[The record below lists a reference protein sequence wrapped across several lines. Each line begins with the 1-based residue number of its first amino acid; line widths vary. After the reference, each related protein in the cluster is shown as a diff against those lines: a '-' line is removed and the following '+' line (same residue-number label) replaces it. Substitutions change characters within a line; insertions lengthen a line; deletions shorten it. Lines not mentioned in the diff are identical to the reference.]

1 MPEKLPTLAAL
12 VVVVAALG
20 WVLDR
25 FFTGSSTT
33 VTRDI
38 HRDVKEAVAASEEGD
53 N

>member
-25 FFTGSSTT
+25 FFTSSSTT
-33 VTRDI
+33 VTRNIDQ
-38 HRDVKEAVAASEEGD
+38 DVKEAVAANEESD

>member
-33 VTRDI
+33 VTRNI
-38 HRDVKEAVAASEEGD
+38 HQDVKEAVAANEKSD
-53 N
+53 D